1 MYSSSSTEVYDIHIK
16 LLLLGDSGVGKTS
29 LVLRYSEDTYN
40 PSLVST
46 MGIDFKTKNI
56 VVEDLRTKLQIWDTA
71 GQERFRAITTSYFK
85 GSHAVM
91 LVYDCSDR
99 ETFENIGKWTRQIR
113 DHGDLNTNII
123 LIGNKADDDTLRVV
137 SKEEGS
143 KFAEDNNVTF
153 LEVSALLNI
162 GVNEAFER
170 VALETKR
177 RLLGED
183 KVGEEKD
190 KSSIKLNGVNV
201 NVNKGS
207 CCK

>member
-1 MYSSSSTEVYDIHIK
+1 MFYHTNLEQTIWEV
-16 LLLLGDSGVGKTS
+16 G
-29 LVLRYSEDTYN
+29 
-40 PSLVST
+40 VST
-46 MGIDFKTKNI
+46 
-56 VVEDLRTKLQIWDTA
+56 
-71 GQERFRAITTSYFK
+71 
-85 GSHAVM
+85 
-91 LVYDCSDR
+91 
-99 ETFENIGKWTRQIR
+99 
-113 DHGDLNTNII
+113 
-123 LIGNKADDDTLRVV
+123 
-137 SKEEGS
+137 
-143 KFAEDNNVTF
+143 
-153 LEVSALLNI
+153 LLNI

>member
-1 MYSSSSTEVYDIHIK
+1 MQ
-16 LLLLGDSGVGKTS
+16 L
-29 LVLRYSEDTYN
+29 
-40 PSLVST
+40 
-46 MGIDFKTKNI
+46 
-56 VVEDLRTKLQIWDTA
+56 WDTA